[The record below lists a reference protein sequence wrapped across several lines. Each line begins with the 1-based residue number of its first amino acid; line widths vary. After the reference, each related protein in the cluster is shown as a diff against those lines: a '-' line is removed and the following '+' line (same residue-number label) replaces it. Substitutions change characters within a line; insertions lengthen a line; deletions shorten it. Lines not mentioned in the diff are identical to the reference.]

1 MAKDK
6 VEKKIADETKA
17 LEVNVQSR
25 DTLPRWR
32 VLQNESIERA
42 TNLIKEH
49 GSNVEFLV
57 IKDKQFLA
65 ETVRPIENIDESMDY
80 LYRLEG
86 RGINS
91 EDIQNFKKEYQLM
104 CEQIKK
110 VENIAVELLSRAR
123 VRTTNFN
130 LNRKIQRLNRKP
142 KEEEK
147 EAIAG

>member
-1 MAKDK
+1 
-6 VEKKIADETKA
+6 
-17 LEVNVQSR
+17 
-25 DTLPRWR
+25 
-32 VLQNESIERA
+32 
-42 TNLIKEH
+42 
-49 GSNVEFLV
+49 
-57 IKDKQFLA
+57 
-65 ETVRPIENIDESMDY
+65 
-80 LYRLEG
+80 
-86 RGINS
+86 
-91 EDIQNFKKEYQLM
+91 M

>member
-1 MAKDK
+1 MAD
-6 VEKKIADETKA
+6 EKKEPV
-17 LEVNVQSR
+17 VNNTTNK

-32 VLQNESIERA
+32 MLQNESIERA

-65 ETVRPIENIDESMDY
+65 ETVRPIENIDEAMDY

-91 EDIQNFKKEYQLM
+91 DNIQNFKNEYQLM

-110 VENIAVELLSRAR
+110 TENIAIELLSKAR

-130 LNRKIQRLNRKP
+130 LNRKIQRFNRKA
-142 KEEEK
+142 KENEK
-147 EAIAG
+147 VANAE